1 MKIKFE
7 SPLVVAMADRIGIQ
21 SSRPSRQTCLQPVYN
36 AQAGSLR
43 ARTGRMPIFR
53 LFAPLLFVLGTVAS
67 AQAKL
72 NVVATLPD
80 FGSLARE
87 IGGDKVNVTVLAK
100 PTEDPHFV
108 DARPSFVVQ
117 LRSADVLIDGG
128 AELELGWLPPL
139 LQNARNP
146 KIEIGKPGRVI
157 AAQGVRLMNVPANVT
172 RAAGDVHALG
182 NPHFMTDPIIAKA
195 VAQHIAQSFAAVDP
209 PNAGFYDSNYKKF
222 EATINGKL
230 QEWGATML
238 PYKGQHVAA
247 YHDSW
252 VYFAHRFGLEID
264 VFLEPKPGIP
274 PSPSHLVEVI
284 AQIKSQNIKAIIVEP
299 FHERKIAEKVASA
312 TGAKVVDFSQFP
324 GGLPGTDTYVKLI
337 DTLVSR
343 LAEALK

>member
-1 MKIKFE
+1 MKK
-7 SPLVVAMADRIGIQ
+7 SLLVLSTILAGI
-21 SSRPSRQTCLQPVYN
+21 
-36 AQAGSLR
+36 
-43 ARTGRMPIFR
+43 F
-53 LFAPLLFVLGTVAS
+53 S
-67 AQAKL
+67 AQGKL

-117 LRSADVLIDGG
+117 LRAADVLIEGG
-128 AELELGWLPPL
+128 AELEIGWLPPL

-146 KIEIGKPGRVI
+146 KIDVGKPGRVI
-157 AAQGVRLMNVPANVT
+157 SSQGIRLMNVPANVT

-195 VAQHIAQSFAAVDP
+195 VAQHIAQSFSSVDGA
-209 PNAGFYDSNYKKF
+209 NAGFYDANYRKF

-230 QEWGATML
+230 QEWGAAML
-238 PYKGQHVAA
+238 PFKGQHVVA

-252 VYFAHRFGLEID
+252 VYFAHRFGLDID

-284 AQIKSQNIKAIIVEP
+284 AQMKSQKIKAIIVEP
-299 FHERKIAEKVASA
+299 FHDRKIAEKVASA
-312 TGAKVVDFSQFP
+312 TGAKVVEFSQFP

-343 LAEALK
+343 LAAALK